1 MKTFKINNK
10 IYSPVPFD
18 FNFICDLEDM
28 GVSLERAGEKPMSML
43 RAYFAKCTGR
53 GTEFAGKEMEAHMIN
68 GGSLKDIMDVMAEEM
83 KKSDFFRSLRQSQE
97 TNDQAG

>member
-28 GVSLERAGEKPMSML
+28 GLSLEGVGEKPMSML
-43 RAYFAKCTGR
+43 RAYFAKCTGK

-83 KKSDFFRSLRQSQE
+83 KKSDFFRSLSQSQE
-97 TNDQAG
+97 TDNQEG